1 MRELLKMESWIY
13 ISSISLAFS
22 IPGLLFSYYSVILFL
37 STLRY
42 PRTLAENSSLRETP
56 FVSILIAT
64 FNEKFVI
71 ANTLDEIK
79 NLDYPRDKLQV
90 VVADD
95 SSDETIDVIDQKVL
109 ELNSLGIQ
117 AAVSRRKA
125 RKGFKSGALNQAAP
139 LLKGDYVL
147 LLDADSAV
155 KPDVLTKGLNA
166 FSRDPRIGFV
176 SFRVG
181 HYNREQNLTTR
192 LFALQLDQGDT
203 VTKMGAY
210 SIDAPYSF
218 QGGFVLI
225 SIAVL
230 RQVGFWTN
238 ESIVED
244 AYLSCKIYC
253 AGYRGVYLSDVR
265 IFSED
270 PSSLEVWKKQ
280 AARVAQGWANCA
292 IANGRRIL
300 TCQKL
305 SLWRRVVLFSTL
317 VGPFQGLSWIVV
329 TFVSALGLIF
339 GLSAP
344 SNSIFSSPTYIII
357 VTVPVVSFFASGIYA
372 LHVQKIMN
380 PHNLVLLPLLSYTSS
395 CMTTAIMIGFLNG
408 VRGKTGFFFRTPKQ
422 GLATDGNNQ
431 YHRDVRL
438 DRIAIGEGILATM
451 ALAMSITVLL
461 DGVWALALTLA
472 GFGALTLKSMNLSR
486 LTSIKSTRVSN
497 TIQPKGMGEEP
508 LSIEY

>member
-1 MRELLKMESWIY
+1 MREVVKMESWIY
-13 ISSISLAFS
+13 ISAISLAFS

-42 PRTLAENSSLRETP
+42 PRTLAESSSLRETP

-71 ANTLDEIK
+71 ATTLDEIK

-95 SSDETIDVIDQKVL
+95 SSDETVEVIDQKVL

-117 AAVSRRKA
+117 AVVSRRKA
-125 RKGFKSGALNQAAP
+125 RKGFKSGALNQAAS

-147 LLDADSAV
+147 LLDADSTV
-155 KPDVLTKGLNA
+155 RPDILTKGLNA
-166 FSRDPRIGFV
+166 FGRDARIGFV

-218 QGGFVLI
+218 QGGFVLV
-225 SIAVL
+225 SMAVL
-230 RQVGFWTN
+230 RQVGFWAN

-292 IANGRRIL
+292 ITNGRKIL
-300 TCQKL
+300 SCKKL
-305 SLWRRVVLFSTL
+305 SIWRRIVLFSTL

-344 SNSIFSSPTYIII
+344 SNSIFSSPIYILV
-357 VTVPVVSFFASGIYA
+357 VTLPVVSFFGSGIYA
-372 LHVQKIMN
+372 LYIQKIMSLR
-380 PHNLVLLPLLSYTSS
+380 NLALLPLLSYTTS
-395 CMTTAIMIGFLNG
+395 CMTTAMTIGFLNG
-408 VRGKTGFFFRTPKQ
+408 MRGKTGFFFRTPKH
-422 GLATDGNNQ
+422 GLGKDGNEQ
-431 YHRDVRL
+431 YHRDIRL
-438 DRIAIGEGILATM
+438 DRIAVAEGIFAAT
-451 ALAMSITVLL
+451 ALAMSVVVLF
-461 DGVWALALTLA
+461 DGVWALGLTLA

-486 LTSIKSTRVSN
+486 ILSPKS
-497 TIQPKGMGEEP
+497 
-508 LSIEY
+508 L

>member
-1 MRELLKMESWIY
+1 MESWIY
-13 ISSISLAFS
+13 ISAISLAFS

-42 PRTLAENSSLRETP
+42 PRTLAESSSLRETP
-56 FVSILIAT
+56 FVSFLIAT

-95 SSDETIDVIDQKVL
+95 SSDETVEVIDQKVL

-117 AAVSRRKA
+117 AVVSRRKA
-125 RKGFKSGALNQAAP
+125 RKGFKSGALNQAAS

-147 LLDADSAV
+147 LLDADSTV
-155 KPDVLTKGLNA
+155 RPDILTKGLNA
-166 FSRDPRIGFV
+166 FSRDARIGFV

-218 QGGFVLI
+218 QGGFVLV
-225 SIAVL
+225 SMAVL
-230 RQVGFWTN
+230 RQVGFWAN

-292 IANGRRIL
+292 ITNGRKIL
-300 TCQKL
+300 SCKKL
-305 SLWRRVVLFSTL
+305 SIWRRIVLCSTL

-344 SNSIFSSPTYIII
+344 SNSIFSSPIYILV
-357 VTVPVVSFFASGIYA
+357 VTLPVVSFFGSGIYA
-372 LHVQKIMN
+372 LYIQKIMSLR
-380 PHNLVLLPLLSYTSS
+380 NLALLPLLSYTTS
-395 CMTTAIMIGFLNG
+395 CMTTAMTIGFLNG
-408 VRGKTGFFFRTPKQ
+408 MRGKTGFFFRTPKH
-422 GLATDGNNQ
+422 GLGKGGNEQ
-431 YHRDVRL
+431 YHRDIRL
-438 DRIAIGEGILATM
+438 DRIAVAEGIFAAT
-451 ALAMSITVLL
+451 ALAMSVVVLF
-461 DGVWALALTLA
+461 DGVWALGLTLA

-486 LTSIKSTRVSN
+486 ILSPKS
-497 TIQPKGMGEEP
+497 
-508 LSIEY
+508 L